1 MAKKRAARG
10 DMNMSAEIREYLQA
24 NPDATGRDCFEMLQE
39 KHPTA
44 TINEASCSVAFS
56 NMRRKLGLRKS
67 GRKTVVRKRRPA
79 AVVSAS
85 RSKASGGFSL
95 DALQTACDL
104 IAKSG
109 SADAAIQILESLKGL
124 KAS

>member
-10 DMNMSAEIREYLQA
+10 DMNMSAEILDYLRV
-24 NPDATGRDCFEMLQE
+24 NPDATGRDCLEMLQ
-39 KHPTA
+39 KKYPTA

-67 GRKTVVRKRRPA
+67 GRKTVVRKRRPS
-79 AVVSAS
+79 AVVSTA

-104 IAKSG
+104 IAKAG
-109 SADAAIQILESLKGL
+109 SADSAIQILQSLKGL
-124 KAS
+124 KTN